1 MLLRP
6 RFLFHL
12 IIVTSGLTALS
23 SDNLDA
29 AAPTQA
35 TELIQQSGVQGGLVI
50 HLGCGQGKLTE
61 ALRVNSRYQVHGLD
75 RDADKVDAA
84 RRLLLAKGVYGQ
96 VTASRLAGSEM
107 PLVDGLA
114 NLLIV
119 DDPQGIPR
127 TEMLRILAPEGVLMT
142 RTESGWTRHKT
153 PRPSDIDDWTHYLHD
168 SSGNAVAH
176 DTRVGP
182 PRHMQWIGSP
192 RWSRH
197 HDRMASMSAMVSGGG
212 RLFYIMDEGSRVS
225 IQLPPDWKLVARDAF
240 NGTVLWKQPLGN
252 WHSHLWPL
260 KSGPTQLARRLVTDG
275 ERIYVTLGL
284 KAPLSVIDAATGR
297 RLHDLPDSAG
307 TEEILVNQGSVF
319 AMVNDG
325 DSALVKYNVQLNL
338 GDQGRVAR
346 EFEWNRQPRRL
357 VAWDA
362 RTGKKSWQTS
372 SRIAPLTLV
381 IGPKRVFYHDGEN
394 IIARDRHTGKPTW
407 SVPGPVKTK
416 INFNFGPKLV
426 LYQDVILFAG
436 GDRTMRSLDATTGE
450 LLWTAPHDQSGYQSP
465 EDLLVMQNLVW
476 SAPTTRTKDTGV
488 YTGRNPRTG
497 KIIKS
502 FSPNVET
509 YWFHHRCYIAK
520 ATDRFLLPSRT
531 GIEFVDP
538 QQESWDIHHW
548 VRGGCLYGIMPC
560 NGLLYAPP
568 HNCACYPEAKLY
580 GLNVL
585 APTGPTRRRP
595 KPLSDEERLRR
606 GPAFDELQKKTSTK
620 ANPADW
626 PTYRHDRGRSGTT
639 TAAVPANL
647 APAWQT
653 KLSGRLTS
661 VVVADGRLF
670 VAETDRHTLHAMDAV
685 SGSRLW
691 SYTVGG
697 RIDSPPTISGERV
710 LFGSA
715 DGQVHCLRASDG
727 VLGWSFQ
734 AAPSD
739 RRLMAFEQLEST
751 WPVHG
756 SVLLRD
762 GVVYTVSGRSTYL
775 DGGLR
780 MLRLDARTGYKLSE
794 TVMDDKD
801 PRTGKNLQSTLQTL
815 QMPVG
820 LPDILSCSD
829 DHVFMRSQA
838 FSFAGERLAMGPHSG
853 NPAVQGSV
861 QKGKTAHLFAPMG
874 FLDGTYFHRA
884 YWVYGRSFAGGHAGY
899 HQAGKFTPSGRL
911 LVTDG
916 NTIFGF
922 GRKPQYYRWTT
933 TIEHQLFAASS
944 TPPEQARSSVDEQ
957 SAQKNARRG
966 NTSMVH
972 VPRTPILN
980 PKETPLT
987 LQAWVRPQR
996 PSGVVVAR
1004 GGPSAGFALIIVN
1017 GKPRFLVRN
1026 GGTLTIAASPTAVTG
1041 RWVHLAGR
1049 LDTDGTMQLFLN
1061 GKPTAK
1067 AKTKGLLTADPIQ
1080 SMEIGGDDQG
1090 AVGTYQ
1096 SPFSLTGQVD
1106 DVRLFFGPVTDGEI
1120 AAHYSDPSN
1129 TTTAAAKLV
1138 LNYNFDNGKALDQ
1151 STHGHDGRLSGVTT
1165 VKSQRG
1171 MALRFVGKPGRQA
1184 GSFVKPRWT
1193 SDVPVIV
1200 RAMAKAGSTLFV
1212 MGPPDL
1218 VDEEESFRLL
1228 VGKAKTI
1235 QDKLARQD
1243 AALKGSEGAVLLAV
1257 SAIDGKTLARLNVDA
1272 LPTWDGLAA
1281 ARGRLYLSTT
1291 DGRVICLGPKV
1302 AAP

>member
-1 MLLRP
+1 MLTRTSCRL
-6 RFLFHL
+6 LL
-12 IIVTSGLTALS
+12 TILTSGVVTASCNFLAAAIPT
-23 SDNLDA
+23 DA
-29 AAPTQA
+29 ADV
-35 TELIQQSGVQGGLVI
+35 IQQSGVQGGLVI
-50 HLGCGQGKLTE
+50 HLGCGKGELTG
-61 ALRVNSRYQVHGLD
+61 ALRINPRYQVHGLD
-75 RDADKVDAA
+75 RDATGVDAA
-84 RRLLLAKGVYGQ
+84 RKHLLERGVYGH
-96 VTASRLAGSEM
+96 VTASRLAGSEL

-119 DDPQGIPR
+119 DDAQGIPR
-127 TEMLRILAPEGVLMT
+127 SEMLRILAPQGVLMT
-142 RTESGWTRHKT
+142 RSAAGWTRHQK
-153 PRPSDIDDWTHYLHD
+153 PRPGDIDDWTHYLHD

-176 DTRVGP
+176 DTQVGP
-182 PRHMQWIGSP
+182 PRHMQWVGSP

-240 NGTVLWKQPLGN
+240 NGTILWKQPFKN

-275 ERIYVTLGL
+275 NRIYVTLGL

-307 TEEILVNQGSVF
+307 TEEMLVNNDSVF

-325 DSALVKYNVQLNL
+325 DSALVKYNVELNL

-346 EFEWNRQPRRL
+346 QFEWNRQPRRL
-357 VAWDA
+357 VAWNA
-362 RTGKKSWQTS
+362 TTAKKAWQVS

-381 IGPKRVFYHDGEN
+381 VGPKRVYYHDGEN
-394 IIARDRHTGKPTW
+394 IVARDRDTGKTAW
-407 SVPGPVKTK
+407 SAVGPVKTK

-426 LYQDVILFAG
+426 LYKDVILFAG
-436 GDRTMRSLDATTGE
+436 GDRTMRSLDAETGK

-497 KIIKS
+497 KIVKS

-538 QQESWDIHHW
+538 QKQAWDIHHW

-585 APTGPTRRRP
+585 APKTATRRRP

-606 GPAFDELQKKTSTK
+606 GPAFDELQKIASTTT
-620 ANPADW
+620 NPADW
-626 PTYRHDRGRSGTT
+626 PTYRHDRGRSGSTPS
-639 TAAVPANL
+639 AVSPNL
-647 APAWQT
+647 APAWQA

-661 VVVADGRLF
+661 VVVADGRLY
-670 VAETDRHTLHAMDAV
+670 VAETDRHTLHAMDAS
-685 SGSRLW
+685 SGKALW
-691 SYTVGG
+691 SHTVGG
-697 RIDSPPTISGERV
+697 RIDSPPTISGPRV

-727 VLGWSFQ
+727 ELGWSFQ
-734 AAPSD
+734 AAPAD
-739 RRLMAFEQLEST
+739 RRMMAFEQLEST

-756 SVLLRD
+756 NVLLRD

-829 DHVFMRSQA
+829 DRVFMRSQA
-838 FSFAGERLAMGPHSG
+838 FSFDGERLAMGPHSG

-861 QKGKTAHLFAPMG
+861 QKGKNAHLFAPMG

-884 YWVYGRSFAGGHAGY
+884 YWVFGRSFAGGHAGY
-899 HQAGKFTPSGRL
+899 HQAGKFTPSGRM

-916 NTIFGF
+916 ETIFGF

-933 TIEHQLFAASS
+933 TIEHQLFAAPS
-944 TPPEQARSSVDEQ
+944 TPPQEARSSVDEKT
-957 SAQKNARRG
+957 ARKNARRG

-972 VPRTPILN
+972 VPKTPILN
-980 PKETPLT
+980 PKGTPLT
-987 LQAWVRPQR
+987 IQAWVRVQR
-996 PSGVVVAR
+996 QNGVVVAR
-1004 GGPSAGFALIIVN
+1004 GGPAAGFALIVVN

-1026 GGTLTIAASPTAVTG
+1026 AGALAIATSPTTITG
-1041 RWVHLAGR
+1041 RWVHLTGR
-1049 LDTDGTMQLFLN
+1049 LKTDGSMQLFLN
-1061 GKPTAK
+1061 GKPNATAK
-1067 AKTKGLLTADPIQ
+1067 SAGLLKSDPIQ

-1090 AVGTYQ
+1090 AVGTYK

-1106 DVRLFFGPVTDGEI
+1106 DVRLFFGSVTDSEI
-1120 AAHYSDPSN
+1120 AAHHDDPTSSK
-1129 TTTAAAKLV
+1129 TAAARLV
-1138 LNYNFDNGKALDQ
+1138 LNYNFDDGKARDQ
-1151 STHGHDGRLSGVTT
+1151 TKHGHDGQISGVKT

-1171 MALRFVGKPGRQA
+1171 LALRFTGKPGRQA

-1193 SDVPVIV
+1193 SDIPLIV
-1200 RAMAKAGSTLFV
+1200 RAMTKAGSTLFV

-1235 QDKLARQD
+1235 QDKLAKQD
-1243 AALKGSEGAVLLAV
+1243 AALKGSQGAVLLAV
-1257 SAIDGKTLARLNVDA
+1257 SANDGKTLARTTVDA
-1272 LPTWDGLAA
+1272 LPTWDGLVA

-1291 DGRVICLGPKV
+1291 DGRVMCLAPK
-1302 AAP
+1302 AIAP